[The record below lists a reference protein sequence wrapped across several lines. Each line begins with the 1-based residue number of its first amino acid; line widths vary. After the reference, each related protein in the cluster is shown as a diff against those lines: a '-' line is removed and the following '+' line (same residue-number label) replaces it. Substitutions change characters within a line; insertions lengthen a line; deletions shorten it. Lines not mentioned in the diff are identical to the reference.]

1 MLTKYNSNWRCHQL
15 EELFICLTVWRV
27 NRTLMS
33 TMENSDISSDPAVLL
48 EDQYQFLFWVLV
60 SQFSLGLD
68 LTCCE
73 PCFVTRL
80 HGDRPIKSGRRL
92 GLRIRVWF
100 LSLDVSI
107 DDSEVLIVVSVL
119 VLMLQ
124 VTVLVL

>member
-1 MLTKYNSNWRCHQL
+1 
-15 EELFICLTVWRV
+15 
-27 NRTLMS
+27 MS
-33 TMENSDISSDPAVLL
+33 TMENSDISSDPAALL
-48 EDQYQFLFWVLV
+48 EDQYQFLFWVLL

-100 LSLDVSI
+100 FIIGRQHRRLRSFDHRFGLGSDVAGYSPSFVA
-107 DDSEVLIVVSVL
+107 DQSEIGGIWSFV
-119 VLMLQ
+119 
-124 VTVLVL
+124 